1 MNFILR
7 TSIFHPDLLIVPSI
21 PVEKL
26 ILLLG
31 FTGQAMF
38 GARTVA
44 QWIHSE
50 RAGKS
55 TSPTIFWVLST
66 IGSLLFLTYGMIR
79 ADVVIILGQSIS
91 FYIYIRNLQ
100 LKGAWLLLS
109 MWMRALVLLG
119 PPLIIAAFLVWTDF
133 NFDKLLL
140 STDLNFFLVLGIAG
154 QLMLNLRY
162 FYQWY
167 FSEKAKES
175 VLPLGFWI
183 ISAVASIFVV
193 IYAIDRSDIVLFVA
207 QAGGLVAYLRNIYL
221 HVKQSATHG

>member
-1 MNFILR
+1 MVASIL
-7 TSIFHPDLLIVPSI
+7 
-21 PVEKL
+21 VEKL

-38 GARTVA
+38 GARTIV
-44 QWIHSE
+44 QWIRSE
-50 RAGKS
+50 REGKI

-100 LKGAWLLLS
+100 LKGVWHHLS
-109 MWMRALVLLG
+109 PWIRTPLLLG
-119 PPLIIAAFLVWTDF
+119 PAIIVAAFFAWTDF
-133 NFDKLLL
+133 SFGKLAV
-140 STDLNFFLVLGIAG
+140 STDLDFFLALGITG

-167 FSEKAKES
+167 FSERARES
-175 VLPLGFWI
+175 ILPPGFWI
-183 ISAVASIFVV
+183 ISAVASVFVV
-193 IYAIDRSDIVLFVA
+193 VYAIKRSDVVLLVA
-207 QAGGLVAYLRNIYL
+207 QAGGLVAYVRNIFIYL
-221 HVKQSATHG
+221 KGRHG